1 MQEGKT
7 GMDIFPINKGFA
19 VFESKILAFNMC
31 LGAYIRT
38 WNSEEMKANIS
49 WHCQTSL
56 NTTDVSSTY
65 KKHSSEN
72 CTVNMDAISHL
83 KSTENKCI
91 KGLQKFDLFSKEIN
105 ISAPI
110 CN

>member
-1 MQEGKT
+1 MLVFLSFPSLFNTSG

-49 WHCQTSL
+49 
-56 NTTDVSSTY
+56 
-65 KKHSSEN
+65 
-72 CTVNMDAISHL
+72 
-83 KSTENKCI
+83 
-91 KGLQKFDLFSKEIN
+91 
-105 ISAPI
+105 
-110 CN
+110 